1 MFLFLDNS
9 SRSCVHVKI
18 LNVDVD
24 VSISGQQLQELI
36 CQILQGHLVMF
47 RKDSFLSILSEC
59 FNHWYDIL
67 MYMYTD
73 THSSNTDG

>member
-18 LNVDVD
+18 SNVDVD
-24 VSISGQQLQELI
+24 VSIFEQQLQELI